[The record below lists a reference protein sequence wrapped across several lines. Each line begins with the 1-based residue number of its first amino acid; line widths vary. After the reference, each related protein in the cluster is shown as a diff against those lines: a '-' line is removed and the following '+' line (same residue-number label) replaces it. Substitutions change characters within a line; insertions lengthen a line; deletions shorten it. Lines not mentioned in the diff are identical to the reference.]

1 MNSFIDVERAL
12 TEDDLRKFE
21 RAFNIQMPQSIK
33 QHYLKYNGG
42 YPERTVFYSEEDDIE
57 YTVNYF
63 FSIGGN
69 DGMKV
74 EETMSLLS
82 DEKVFPKWLVPLADD
97 AGGDLFAYSIREGEE
112 GAIYYYSHDFDYG
125 ENPEEHVTKLA
136 DNIEVFLE
144 SLLPE
149 EE

>member
-1 MNSFIDVERAL
+1 MRD
-12 TEDDLRKFE
+12 
-21 RAFNIQMPQSIK
+21 
-33 QHYLKYNGG
+33 
-42 YPERTVFYSEEDDIE
+42 
-57 YTVNYF
+57 
-63 FSIGGN
+63 
-69 DGMKV
+69 
-74 EETMSLLS
+74 
-82 DEKVFPKWLVPLADD
+82 
-97 AGGDLFAYSIREGEE
+97 IREGEE